1 MAMIV
6 GIKFRNSNKV
16 YYFDPVGNEFCEGD
30 GVIVETAR
38 GQEYGTVSIPN
49 REVDEKE
56 VVSPLKPVVRKATD
70 EDEKRLQ
77 KNLADREPALRTIR
91 EKAAELGLNMK
102 LVDAEYTF
110 DRSKLIFYFTADG
123 RVDFRELV
131 RALAS
136 IFKVR
141 IELRQIYE
149 RDDTKMRGALAACG
163 RPCCCT
169 THLPD
174 FEKVSIKMAKVQ
186 GLSLNPQKISGVCGR
201 LLCCLKYENEYYSE
215 VYKKMPK
222 IGSKVH
228 TADGDGVVESNDM
241 IKQTS
246 RVRVLTKD
254 GSYDVKTYKLEELKT
269 TARQRGGRR
278 PQGVTPRVKRHLRS
292 APRSV
297 FLAPCAAFRERKFG
311 FAIANFCLYARR
323 FPRNRLNCSAACA
336 IMIAVERPI
345 CIKEWIPWQ
354 ELSAM
359 NAFLA
364 ERARTPAPC
373 RLSPKATASMSSMR
387 MSASTAARAKTA
399 APSARSPRRN

>member
-1 MAMIV
+1 MAIIV
-6 GIKFRNSNKV
+6 GIKFKGSNKV
-16 YYFDPVGNEFCEGD
+16 YYFDPKDIEFAEGD

-38 GQEYGTVSIPN
+38 GQEYGTVALPN
-49 REVDEKE
+49 REVEEKE
-56 VVSPLKPVVRKATD
+56 VVSPLKPVIRKATA
-70 EDEKRLQ
+70 EDDRQLQ

-91 EKAAELGLNMK
+91 EKAAQLGLHMK

-149 RDDTKMRGALAACG
+149 RDDAKMRGALAPCG

-174 FEKVSIKMAKVQ
+174 FEKVSIKMAKMQ

-201 LLCCLKYENEYYSE
+201 LLCCLKYENDYYSE
-215 VYKKMPK
+215 VFKKMPK
-222 IGSKVH
+222 VGSKVH
-228 TADGDGVVESNDM
+228 TADGEGVVESNDL

-254 GSYDVKTYKLEELKT
+254 GSYDVKTYALKELKT
-269 TARQRGGRR
+269 TARQTE
-278 PQGVTPRVKRHLRS
+278 PDDS
-292 APRSV
+292 ADEDVPE
-297 FLAPCAAFRERKFG
+297 A
-311 FAIANFCLYARR
+311 
-323 FPRNRLNCSAACA
+323 
-336 IMIAVERPI
+336 
-345 CIKEWIPWQ
+345 
-354 ELSAM
+354 
-359 NAFLA
+359 
-364 ERARTPAPC
+364 
-373 RLSPKATASMSSMR
+373 
-387 MSASTAARAKTA
+387 
-399 APSARSPRRN
+399 